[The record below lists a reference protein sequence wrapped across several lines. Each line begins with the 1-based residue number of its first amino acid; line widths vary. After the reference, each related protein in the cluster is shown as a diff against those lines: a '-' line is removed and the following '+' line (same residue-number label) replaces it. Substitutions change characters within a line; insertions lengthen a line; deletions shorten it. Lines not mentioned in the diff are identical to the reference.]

1 MRRALSCA
9 TAALVAVLAPPLL
22 QAALGPRYG
31 GELKV
36 GVLELPATIEPGAER
51 GVGASFVS
59 TLVHETLVGVD
70 ESGFPSPALA
80 QGWSTAAG
88 GREWTLRLREGAA
101 FHDGRPVAAAEA
113 ARSIRRFLRSPSF
126 AAARLAECLEGGE
139 RFRAGRS
146 EELASVGAPDAKRL
160 VLRFAQPTAL
170 PLAPLAAAAA
180 AVTGPGGAGAG
191 PFVPA
196 APVPGRRLAL
206 TAFTGHVRG
215 RPYVDRVEVVA
226 LADASS
232 VPSEMASGRIDVAPG
247 EPGITRLAAT
257 LLLILDPSRP
267 PFDRP
272 AARAA
277 VAAAIDRGDLVRHLL
292 PGGDAAPSLLV
303 PALLPPLGLGEAP
316 APGRVNGTATLA
328 VGRDVPPVA
337 SQRIVAH
344 LTTLGLRVGVVPS
357 SPATVVAAPTHA
369 RLVMWSPEVPEAG
382 LALAELAALARP
394 DPAAREELAGALDE
408 TEPSRRRARLHRA
421 EAALRSEWVLVP
433 LASVPVSYRARS
445 GVHDATID
453 LGGRLVLEDAWVE
466 P

>member
-1 MRRALSCA
+1 MRRARSCA
-9 TAALVAVLAPPLL
+9 AAAILAALGPLVL

-36 GVLELPATIEPGAER
+36 GVLELPASLEPGTER
-51 GVGASFVS
+51 GLGATLVS

-70 ESGFPSPALA
+70 EGGFPAPALA

-101 FHDGRPVAAAEA
+101 FHDGRPVGTAEVV
-113 ARSIRRFLRSPSF
+113 RSVRRFLRSPSF
-126 AAARLAECLEGGE
+126 AAARLAEGLEGGE
-139 RFRAGRS
+139 GFRAGRS
-146 EELASVGAPDAKRL
+146 EELPGVVAPDARRL
-160 VLRFAQPTAL
+160 VLRFAQATAL
-170 PLAPLAAAAA
+170 PLATLAAPAAA
-180 AVTGPGGAGAG
+180 ITGPGGVGAGA
-191 PFVPA
+191 FVPA

-226 LADASS
+226 LADAS
-232 VPSEMASGRIDVAPG
+232 VLPAEIASGRIDIAPG

-267 PFDRP
+267 PFDQP

-316 APGRVNGTATLA
+316 AAGRVTGTSTLA
-328 VGRDVPPVA
+328 VGLDVPPVA

-344 LTTLGLRVGVVPS
+344 LTALGLRVAVVPS
-357 SPATVVAAPTHA
+357 SPATVLAAPTHA
-369 RLVMWSPEVPEAG
+369 RLLMWSPEVPEAG

-394 DPAAREELAGALDE
+394 GPAAREELAAALDE
-408 TEPSRRRARLHRA
+408 TEPARRRARLHRA
-421 EAALRSEWVLVP
+421 EATLRSECVLVP
-433 LASVPVSYRARS
+433 LASVPVSYRTRP
-445 GVHDATID
+445 GVHGAAID